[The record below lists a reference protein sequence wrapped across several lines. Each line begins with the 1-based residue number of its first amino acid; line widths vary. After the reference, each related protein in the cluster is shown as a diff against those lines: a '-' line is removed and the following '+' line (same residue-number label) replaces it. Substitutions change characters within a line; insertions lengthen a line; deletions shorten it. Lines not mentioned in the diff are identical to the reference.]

1 MHICV
6 REPLYLAFSI
16 SLKSLKHYMFMF
28 SCTVRICVVV
38 HLCISVWR
46 LINSQDRNT
55 QGLPDYT
62 FYNWGLHAL
71 CMQKPQLG
79 TNDDASMSVAVEA
92 EINCSTDQQ
101 SSLSFYNSGLVC
113 HIYSTDWLAQLKKN
127 QNKKIIS
134 RERRKNNVYV
144 QLKVYNPKLNQT
156 NK

>member
-1 MHICV
+1 
-6 REPLYLAFSI
+6 
-16 SLKSLKHYMFMF
+16 
-28 SCTVRICVVV
+28 
-38 HLCISVWR
+38 
-46 LINSQDRNT
+46 
-55 QGLPDYT
+55 
-62 FYNWGLHAL
+62 
-71 CMQKPQLG
+71 MQKPQLG
-79 TNDDASMSVAVEA
+79 THDDASMSVAVEA

-113 HIYSTDWLAQLKKN
+113 HIYRTDWLAQLKKN